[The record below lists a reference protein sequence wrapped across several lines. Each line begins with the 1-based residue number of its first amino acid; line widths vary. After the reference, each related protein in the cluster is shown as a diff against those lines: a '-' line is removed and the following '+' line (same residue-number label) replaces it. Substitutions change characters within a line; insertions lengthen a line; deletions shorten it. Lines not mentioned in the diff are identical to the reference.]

1 MCERAVGLGSVS
13 KKKTFLDIN
22 KKKMI
27 MLLFLR
33 NTTKILNSGAIFVVW
48 LTSVQ
53 NEFNINQYFIKQKSR
68 KQLLIISNT

>member
-1 MCERAVGLGSVS
+1 MCERAVGLGSAS
-13 KKKTFLDIN
+13 KKTFLDIN

-33 NTTKILNSGAIFVVW
+33 NAIKNSNSGAIFVVW